1 MLVKRTLLE
10 NEPNGEDH
18 CSRQFHGG
26 VPPISAAHLLC
37 LQPSHKV
44 GITCFVVISIFNR
57 VGLLRGDDP
66 AQEIEGGEQIFG
78 ELLKSYS
85 HGVGIGLNSHIIV
98 SLCWLNFSIHID
110 SLAIANVASVV

>member
-44 GITCFVVISIFNR
+44 GITCFVVIPIFNR

-66 AQEIEGGEQIFG
+66 AQEIEGGKQILR
-78 ELLKSYS
+78 ELLYAYTN
-85 HGVGIGLNSHIIV
+85 GVSIGLDSHIIV
-98 SLCWLNFSIHID
+98 GLRWLNFSIHID
-110 SLAIANVASVV
+110 SFAIAYVAAII